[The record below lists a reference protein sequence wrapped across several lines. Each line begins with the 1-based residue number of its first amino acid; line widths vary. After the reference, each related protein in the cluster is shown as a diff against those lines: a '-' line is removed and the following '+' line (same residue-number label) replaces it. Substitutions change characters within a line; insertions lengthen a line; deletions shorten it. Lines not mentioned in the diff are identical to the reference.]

1 MKLYHYTSVSSF
13 SKIWQSKALRFS
25 EGKGTNDY
33 FERHKVITADNGKL
47 IYNGEKTTIEVI
59 QHNINVIFEEIN
71 KYKQISLCRD
81 YSNGLRG
88 YASPMMWGQY
98 ARYKDDNG
106 VWQDGVCIELDE
118 KKLNLATKPLFAKP
132 VLYEDYI
139 QVIKFGGFDFTQVN
153 AIEKFIEKN
162 KDILFFTK
170 HRHWEHENEHRIVS
184 NKLDYLDISV
194 SIKGIYVLGMDSPA
208 MKNVEKITQNP
219 SIINILMSGGTKGRT
234 LSNYNLQ
241 QYRDIIRRNEERIR
255 KMKTDK

>member
-13 SKIWQSKALRFS
+13 SKIWQSKTLRFS

-118 KKLNLATKPLFAKP
+118 KNSILPRNHSLQNLSCMRIIYRSLSSV
-132 VLYEDYI
+132 VL
-139 QVIKFGGFDFTQVN
+139 
-153 AIEKFIEKN
+153 
-162 KDILFFTK
+162 IL
-170 HRHWEHENEHRIVS
+170 
-184 NKLDYLDISV
+184 
-194 SIKGIYVLGMDSPA
+194 
-208 MKNVEKITQNP
+208 
-219 SIINILMSGGTKGRT
+219 
-234 LSNYNLQ
+234 
-241 QYRDIIRRNEERIR
+241 R
-255 KMKTDK
+255 K